1 MASKILLGALLKVN
15 DNINP
20 LEYCIRAVGVN
31 FDVLQKDDPEYKLI

>member
-15 DNINP
+15 DKVNP

-31 FDVLQKDDPEYKLI
+31 FEVLQKADADI

>member
-15 DNINP
+15 DKINP